1 MQRALHR
8 ALRPI
13 GSPTACALALAPP
26 RAALRGSVPV
36 VLVRVQQ
43 RQAEAA
49 PSESRRRRRGGGGGG
64 AARCAARAADHRVR
78 GDVRTTSAPGL
89 RSPLPHLH
97 QDWARPATSAPGL
110 GSRLATSVQF
120 RTRES
125 SLPIAAA
132 TAEASA
138 RAESAESGARRR
150 PRAGPLCRGTRVL
163 GTRMDG
169 SRRFGPQRAAE
180 WAAVGF
186 TDAPPLAVRAA
197 PAAVTAPWDR
207 AVLEAPA
214 VVVDAHTCAKLS
226 RRQLGALLAG
236 GKVCRRVP
244 PRATGRAA
252 WPPCLP
258 ARALHARGHAPPMHA
273 WLHHCCGTPSRGAP
287 ASAAIG
293 GRRPLPSVALPYC
306 ASIPCQAPQS
316 RRRCGGAEPSPG
328 ADVAAA
334 PCAGGGVRRA
344 AAVGEGRAG
353 QRAAQPRPR
362 VRGALWRRCCV
373 PVAWLCAAAEARIGL
388 SGNRPKRESAEAG
401 IGSIS
406 TTPAG
411 GWQPSRRARCDARS
425 QRRARAHR
433 PLRAP
438 GTCPLG

>member
-1 MQRALHR
+1 MRCAPSGRRLPVR
-8 ALRPI
+8 LR
-13 GSPTACALALAPP
+13 L
-26 RAALRGSVPV
+26 LRRGLRCVAV
-36 VLVRVQQ
+36 VRVRVQQ

-49 PSESRRRRRGGGGGG
+49 PSQSRRRRRGGGG
-64 AARCAARAADHRVR
+64 AARCAARAADHRVL

-97 QDWARPATSAPGL
+97 QDWACPATSAPGM

-169 SRRFGPQRAAE
+169 LRRFGPQRAAE

-226 RRQLGALLAG
+226 RCQLGALLAG

-258 ARALHARGHAPPMHA
+258 ARALHARGHAPRPCTHGCTTAAALRHA
-273 WLHHCCGTPSRGAP
+273 GRLPPLRF
-287 ASAAIG
+287 G

-306 ASIPCQAPQS
+306 ASIPCQA
-316 RRRCGGAEPSPG
+316 R
-328 ADVAAA
+328 
-334 PCAGGGVRRA
+334 
-344 AAVGEGRAG
+344 
-353 QRAAQPRPR
+353 
-362 VRGALWRRCCV
+362 
-373 PVAWLCAAAEARIGL
+373 
-388 SGNRPKRESAEAG
+388 
-401 IGSIS
+401 
-406 TTPAG
+406 
-411 GWQPSRRARCDARS
+411 
-425 QRRARAHR
+425 
-433 PLRAP
+433 
-438 GTCPLG
+438 